1 MSQQPPPPKSPVKK
15 QRNLNLDPENNPSLL
30 KTRSLQQIPST
41 ATKGYNAADL
51 INSKVYGFSMR
62 RRPQQKE
69 PAPPGV
75 DSSSDEEDS
84 NNRKDNTMTRN
95 RGPRPA
101 YSDANMQR
109 SLGYLP

>member
-1 MSQQPPPPKSPVKK
+1 M
-15 QRNLNLDPENNPSLL
+15 
-30 KTRSLQQIPST
+30 QQIPST

-69 PAPPGV
+69 PAGAAAPPGV